1 LKKYFNLILILLVS
15 TLLMQGFQCASRE
28 MTTAKVAYQSKDYE
42 KAIQFAKLEIQKN
55 PNNYEAKLLLADSY
69 IQIQDIINAHDVF
82 KELIDKD
89 TVAIIKERKAGM
101 RNAIWVNA
109 YNQAWNNYNKY
120 SKTKDEEA
128 YTKGIKLAEIGAFYM
143 PRMVDF
149 YIIEGALHE
158 LKGVEESAMEA
169 YNKYIE
175 NLKPELEFA
184 KTNNIY
190 INFPTEHLVERFGKP
205 SKITP
210 AINMSGD
217 SIRTDAYVIKGRT
230 VYFFSDQSNGKW
242 QVAGWRVNPPKDW
255 LPAEQTQFTPFNTMP
270 LGALAAYYYHTKKDK
285 EAALKYVKLLTLL
298 EPYNTE
304 ANTSLINLY
313 LELNKK
319 DVAIKEM
326 EELIKTDPENKIY
339 WEQFGSLLMNFGDYD
354 GAIEKYKKS
363 LQIDPNYDF
372 ALRNIASAF
381 KNKAYKI
388 QVAEQDKLDKDPKYK
403 INVESFMPFL
413 RESAKYFELS
423 LKTERFNNDMDVLG
437 ELANIYL
444 VTNEKDKLNQVVSQ
458 LESIENTIDDSKKSN
473 YYLKMIKIYSDMK
486 LNDKL
491 NDVQKKFEQ
500 FK

>member
-1 LKKYFNLILILLVS
+1 
-15 TLLMQGFQCASRE
+15 
-28 MTTAKVAYQSKDYE
+28 
-42 KAIQFAKLEIQKN
+42 
-55 PNNYEAKLLLADSY
+55 
-69 IQIQDIINAHDVF
+69 
-82 KELIDKD
+82 
-89 TVAIIKERKAGM
+89 
-101 RNAIWVNA
+101 
-109 YNQAWNNYNKY
+109 
-120 SKTKDEEA
+120 
-128 YTKGIKLAEIGAFYM
+128 
-143 PRMVDF
+143 
-149 YIIEGALHE
+149 
-158 LKGVEESAMEA
+158 
-169 YNKYIE
+169 
-175 NLKPELEFA
+175 
-184 KTNNIY
+184 
-190 INFPTEHLVERFGKP
+190 
-205 SKITP
+205 
-210 AINMSGD
+210 
-217 SIRTDAYVIKGRT
+217 
-230 VYFFSDQSNGKW
+230 
-242 QVAGWRVNPPKDW
+242 
-255 LPAEQTQFTPFNTMP
+255 
-270 LGALAAYYYHTKKDK
+270 
-285 EAALKYVKLLTLL
+285 LKYVKLLTLL